1 MSVGAIPP
9 RPHSAMS
16 ESVVRDAEKRAQDR
30 IQQAEDNVRRAEIEE
45 NDRIEDIRDRYTK
58 SVENENDRKSA
69 QLEQVRQEGYEAILN
84 ERRKQ
89 QSEVARIRAEGEK
102 QKEQLKNYYED
113 EQIRTVH
120 AGEKKLREERG
131 RQQVEGEI
139 EDRNARFATDMFRT
153 ESLARQEQLKARQD
167 ERLGSMQ
174 KQYEQDFQSRS
185 QNYATANEQSRAEF
199 QKQFEQTTQ
208 TSQEV
213 LGRVQ
218 SEAARELESMRSEFA
233 AKLDAYSNRAR
244 DPFYRIVEL
253 GGSLSETRDAFVFR
267 ASVPTHEQD
276 GISVSVR
283 GNQLVVTGKRKSD
296 EKIELAPGHQVSTS
310 SYQTYMETHPLTYP
324 VEARGLSKSFEGDEL
339 TVVIPKKTSDL
350 EYRPHQRKP
359 KEVTAERPNFPN
371 NLPLA
376 QSPGPKANTAEGTT
390 SPGSPPGSRPL
401 S

>member
-9 RPHSAMS
+9 RPHSAMT
-16 ESVVRDAEKRAQDR
+16 ESVVRDAEKRAQER
-30 IQQAEDNVRRAEIEE
+30 IQAADDNVRKAEIEE
-45 NDRIEDIRDRYTK
+45 SDRVEDLRDRYSK
-58 SVENENDRKSA
+58 SIENENDRKSA

-120 AGEKKLREERG
+120 AGDKKLRDERG

-139 EDRNARFATDMFRT
+139 QDRNARFTTDLSRSET
-153 ESLARQEQLKARQD
+153 LARQEQLKARQD
-167 ERLGSMQ
+167 ERLGTIQ
-174 KQYEQDFQSRS
+174 TQYEQDFQNRT
-185 QNYATANEQSRAEF
+185 QNYATATEQSRTEF
-199 QKQFEQTTQ
+199 QKQFENTTK
-208 TSQEV
+208 TNQEV

-218 SEAARELESMRSEFA
+218 SEAARELEGMRADFA
-233 AKLDAYSNRAR
+233 SKLDAYSNRAR

-267 ASVPTHEQD
+267 AYVPTHEQD

-283 GNQLVVTGKRKSD
+283 GNQLVVQGKRKSD
-296 EKIELAPGHQVSTS
+296 EKIEHAPGHLVSTS
-310 SYQTYMETHPLTYP
+310 SFQTYMETHPLTFP

-371 NLPLA
+371 NLPIA
-376 QSPGPKANTAEGTT
+376 QSPGPKANSSEGTT
-390 SPGSPPGSRPL
+390 SPGSPPGTQPL